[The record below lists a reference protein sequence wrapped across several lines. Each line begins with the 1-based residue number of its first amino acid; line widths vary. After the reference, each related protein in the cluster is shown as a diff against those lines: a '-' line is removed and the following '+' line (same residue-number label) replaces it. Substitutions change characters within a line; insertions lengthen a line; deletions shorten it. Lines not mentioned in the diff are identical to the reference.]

1 MNLNIDT
8 QKMREC
14 GNDLLILTIELN
26 TLFTELFERL
36 EKISDVSGEWV
47 GLSANQFISQVKVD
61 KVQYFNLN
69 NSIAKE
75 AKLLIK
81 ASDELDTYISK
92 LKR

>member
-14 GNDLLILTIELN
+14 GNDLLMLTIELN

-47 GLSANQFISQVKVD
+47 GLSANQFISQVKID

-69 NSIAKE
+69 NSIVKE

>member
-14 GNDLLILTIELN
+14 GNDLLMLTIELN

-75 AKLLIK
+75 AKLLIN
-81 ASDELDTYISK
+81 ASDELDAYISK

>member
-14 GNDLLILTIELN
+14 GNDLLMLTIELN

-47 GLSANQFISQVKVD
+47 GLSANQFISQVKID